1 MANLQIKR
9 KLAEGKPV
17 TIVGGHPTNS
27 HMVDFLGQFG
37 FDGIWIECEH
47 GPVTWDQIGDL
58 SRACDVWNTASI
70 VRIPTSEP
78 WIITRTLD
86 QGASGIIV
94 PHISTA
100 DEARRVAE
108 AAKFAPLGDR
118 GIYTG
123 CRRSFGVGDYFNHAN
138 EETLVGILIEEAEA
152 IENLSEILKVPNI
165 DVFSVAPNDLA
176 QSMGHVGDWKHPEVM
191 GAIEQAIGQIVDAG
205 KTAGFLAEEAELQR
219 YYDLGVRWF
228 HSLWPRWVAASA
240 QRFLGSVGA
249 IAG

>member
-1 MANLQIKR
+1 MATLQIKR

-17 TIVGGHPTNS
+17 IVVGGHPTNS

-58 SRACDVWNTASI
+58 SRACDVWNAASI

-94 PHISTA
+94 PHVSNA
-100 DEARRVAE
+100 AEARRVAK

-118 GIYTG
+118 GIYSG
-123 CRRSFGVGDYFNHAN
+123 CRRSFGVNDYFIQAN
-138 EETLVGILIEEAEA
+138 EETLVGILIEDVEAL
-152 IENLSEILKVPNI
+152 ENLSGILAVPNI

-176 QSMGHVGDWKHPEVM
+176 QSMGHVGDLKHPKVVA
-191 GAIEQAIGQIVDAG
+191 AIETAIGQIVDAG
-205 KTAGFLAEEAELQR
+205 KTAGFHAEEVEMQS
-219 YYDLGVRWF
+219 YYDMGVRWF
-228 HSLWPRWVAASA
+228 HSLWPRWVAAAA
-240 QRFLGSVGA
+240 QRLVGKVSTLD
-249 IAG
+249 G